1 MPAMKLASHTA
12 PAALAQP
19 GERPQRTKTDLRA
32 FIDLLE
38 RHGRLRRI
46 EHSVDWRFELGKI
59 TRDHHGP
66 ILFENIKDYPG
77 ARVFTNGL
85 SEIENIALAL
95 GLDSR
100 TGQREIVA
108 EARRRLEHPFKPILV
123 ETGPVTEN
131 VTSSDAVNLPALPIP
146 HWHEQDAGRY
156 VGTWHINV
164 TKDPETEQRN
174 VGVYRMQL
182 LGPRQATVSASPKSH
197 LSRHVAK
204 AEKMGQPLEM
214 AVAIG
219 VNECMV
225 MAASAG
231 YPYGWDEYELA
242 GALQQRS
249 IRLIP
254 CQSLQLEIPA
264 ESEIVLEGA
273 IQPGVRVTDGP
284 YFDYAGKTDTNHRA
298 FLFEATGMMFRERPI
313 FRGASVGVAGAE
325 DHQLFAFLA
334 ALDLV
339 DFHGK
344 RLRQLVQNQF
354 LRMRQ
359 FRAFQFAGRIG
370 SLLGRAK

>member
-1 MPAMKLASHTA
+1 MKLATHTG
-12 PAALAQP
+12 PAALPQSD
-19 GERPQRTKTDLRA
+19 ERPERTKTDLRA
-32 FIDLLE
+32 FINLLE

-46 EHSVDWRFELGKI
+46 DHEVDWRFEIGKI

-85 SEIENIALAL
+85 SDIQNIALAL

-100 TGQREIVA
+100 TDQHEIVA
-108 EARRRLEHPFKPILV
+108 EARRRLEHPLKPITV
-123 ETGPVTEN
+123 EAGAVTEN
-131 VTSSDAVNLPALPIP
+131 VTLFGAVDLTALPIP

-156 VGTWHINV
+156 LGTWHINV
-164 TKDPETEQRN
+164 TKDPETQQRN

-204 AEKMGQPLEM
+204 AEKMGQALEM

-231 YPYGWDEYELA
+231 YPYGWDECELA
-242 GALQQRS
+242 GAFQGRRV
-249 IRLIP
+249 RLIP
-254 CQSLQLEIPA
+254 CRTVQLEIPA
-264 ESEIVLEGA
+264 ESEIVLEGV

-284 YFDYAGKTDTNHRA
+284 YFDYAGKADTNHRA
-298 FLFEATGMMFRERPI
+298 FLFEVTRMMFRERPI

-334 ALDLV
+334 ALELA

-344 RLRQLVQNQF
+344 RLRQLVQNYF

-359 FRAFQFAGRIG
+359 FHAFQFAGRIG
-370 SLLGRAK
+370 SLLDRAK